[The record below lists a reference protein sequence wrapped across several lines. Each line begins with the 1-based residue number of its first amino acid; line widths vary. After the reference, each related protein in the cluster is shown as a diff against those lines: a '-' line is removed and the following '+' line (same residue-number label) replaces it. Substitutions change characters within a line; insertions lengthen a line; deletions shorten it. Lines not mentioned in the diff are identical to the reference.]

1 MHMEPLVQYIRD
13 NALRQS
19 TLAKQLGIADATLSN
34 ILKGKRRP
42 GFALAMKI
50 EQVTG
55 IPRSTLRP
63 DVYEAA
69 Q

>member
-1 MHMEPLVQYIRD
+1 MEPLNQYIRD

-50 EQVTG
+50 ESVTG
-55 IPRSTLRP
+55 IPRHILRP

>member
-1 MHMEPLVQYIRD
+1 MEPLVQYIRD
-13 NALRQS
+13 NSLRQS

-42 GFALAMKI
+42 GFALVQRI
-50 EQVTG
+50 EAVTG